1 MIIRNEIL
9 QIASSKHL
17 NPFVI
22 EKDYVLGWLLAGMS
36 KNQVMREILV
46 FKGGTCLKK
55 CYFETYRSSEDLDF
69 TVNKDADISIKLLQ
83 EEFIKIATWVSSNS
97 GIEIPTDRIEFW
109 SLVNPSGN
117 VSYQGKIHYRG
128 PISPTSKYAMPKI
141 KLDITIFEIIVDT
154 PVLAKVNH
162 EFSDIP
168 IGHINVLS
176 YSYIE
181 VFAEKIRALKERTRP
196 RDLYDV
202 ISFYRRPESLNLAS
216 TVKRILKEKCSF
228 KAIEFPT
235 ITDMNDHKDL
245 CEQGWTEQLEHQVP
259 ILPSFISFWEELPD
273 FLSWLNGDNIQ
284 NILFPIPF
292 AEGESNISLK
302 SIDLSEFHLNALN
315 LVRFAAA
322 NHLCVEMSYVD
333 QKSLENNV
341 IIEPYSLRSSDGK
354 IFLYGQENI
363 NTQELRAINV
373 HQITKVKILK
383 SSFKPAYKIE
393 FLPGPLI

>member
-1 MIIRNEIL
+1 
-9 QIASSKHL
+9 
-17 NPFVI
+17 
-22 EKDYVLGWLLAGMS
+22 
-36 KNQVMREILV
+36 
-46 FKGGTCLKK
+46 
-55 CYFETYRSSEDLDF
+55 
-69 TVNKDADISIKLLQ
+69 
-83 EEFIKIATWVSSNS
+83 
-97 GIEIPTDRIEFW
+97 
-109 SLVNPSGN
+109 
-117 VSYQGKIHYRG
+117 
-128 PISPTSKYAMPKI
+128 MPKI
-141 KLDITIFEIIVDT
+141 KLDITIFEIIVDK
-154 PVLAKVNH
+154 PVFAKVNH

-168 IGHINVLS
+168 IGNINVLS

-216 TVKRILKEKCSF
+216 TVKRILKEKCNF

-235 ITDMNDHKDL
+235 IADMNDHKDL

-259 ILPSFISFWEELPD
+259 ILPSFNSFWEELPD
-273 FLSWLNGDNIQ
+273 FLSWLNGENIK
-284 NILFPIPF
+284 NILVPISF

-333 QKSLENNV
+333 QKALENNV

-354 IFLYGQENI
+354 ILLYGQENI

-383 SSFKPAYKIE
+383 SGFKPAYKIE
-393 FLPGPLI
+393 FLPDIISLANNCDSIDSDVNNL